1 MRIIWPILIFQKIIF
16 KFSKSMVQF
25 TTTIHKFEKQGE
37 KTGWTYIEIPADIAQ
52 QIKPGSKKSFRVK
65 GKLDN
70 YKIAG
75 ISLLPM
81 GGSSFIMAINTAMRK
96 GIGKRHGAML
106 KVQLKEDKSEYQLN
120 NDFMECLQDEP
131 KAFAA
136 FKALPKS
143 FQNYYSK
150 WIESAKTE
158 PTKTK
163 RIALAV
169 TTIAKGISFPE
180 MLRSQQKKNL
190 E

>member
-1 MRIIWPILIFQKIIF
+1 
-16 KFSKSMVQF
+16 MVQY

-37 KTGWTYIEIPADIAQ
+37 KTGWTYIEIPADIAR
-52 QIKPGSKKSFRVK
+52 QIKPGNKKSFRVK

-70 YKIAG
+70 YKITG
-75 ISLLPM
+75 IALLPM
-81 GGSSFIMAINTAMRK
+81 GGGSFIMALNGVMRK

-106 KVQLKEDKSEYQLN
+106 KVQLEEDKKGYQLN
-120 NDFMECLQDEP
+120 ADFVECLQDEP
-131 KAFAA
+131 KALAA
-136 FKALPKS
+136 FEAMPKS

-169 TTIAKGISFPE
+169 STLAKGMSFPE
-180 MLRSQQKKNL
+180 MIRSQQKKNL
-190 E
+190 EQ